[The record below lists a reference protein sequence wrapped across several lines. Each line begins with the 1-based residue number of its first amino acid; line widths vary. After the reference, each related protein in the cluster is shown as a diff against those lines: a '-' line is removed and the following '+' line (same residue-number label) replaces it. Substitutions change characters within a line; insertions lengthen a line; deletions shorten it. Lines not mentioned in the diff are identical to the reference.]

1 MEKAIR
7 KLYNNRKS
15 RNMNLKKGI
24 MLSKEG
30 LLTAAME
37 VDQCLNI
44 IIRLIR
50 TKFFS
55 KMSLSMLISR
65 KSIAIVVIV

>member
-1 MEKAIR
+1 
-7 KLYNNRKS
+7 
-15 RNMNLKKGI
+15 MNLKKGI